1 MKKLMKFAAMAVCVG
16 TMLGITGC
24 GSKSPD
30 AVAVEFLQTMAAG
43 KADMDYLQKHCTQEA
58 ASLFFMVGKEAAR
71 EMKGATFTVVDTKID
86 GDKAKVS
93 IKQNGGAKP
102 DSKPQNVDLVKVDG
116 EWKVTVNKEEKEE
129 KEETK

>member
-86 GDKAKVS
+86 GDKARVS
-93 IKQNGGAKP
+93 IEKNGGEKP
-102 DSKPQNVDLVKVDG
+102 ENIHLVKVDG